1 MLGTGMLPAPARET
15 PALDKEL
22 SEIEL
27 TAEKTRAVLAQMETA
42 RNREGDLGKELD
54 DIIGAQAETV
64 SGILSDADRLGEISA
79 AMRAEGL
86 SANLCDRLDG
96 LSAHIGTAC
105 AFQDMA
111 GQRMHKVMLALRV
124 LEVRVAALAKLWKA
138 EPVPQPAI
146 VIEHDAESAR
156 PSDSGNEAAKKKE
169 TDQLLSSE
177 QEQDIVWDDNPIPLK
192 PIIPT
197 RPEVS
202 NTTEAELTE
211 TKTAP
216 LAAAPSTVSAKRSA
230 LDRLTFDERLA
241 LFV

>member
-1 MLGTGMLPAPARET
+1 
-15 PALDKEL
+15 
-22 SEIEL
+22 
-27 TAEKTRAVLAQMETA
+27 
-42 RNREGDLGKELD
+42 
-54 DIIGAQAETV
+54 
-64 SGILSDADRLGEISA
+64 
-79 AMRAEGL
+79 
-86 SANLCDRLDG
+86 
-96 LSAHIGTAC
+96 
-105 AFQDMA
+105 
-111 GQRMHKVMLALRV
+111 
-124 LEVRVAALAKLWKA
+124 
-138 EPVPQPAI
+138 

-177 QEQDIVWDDNPIPLK
+177 QEQEIVWDDNPIPLK